1 MPFLKTLDYH
11 TLKNTNRKVM
21 TKWCDSGF
29 SAIPLYIFYK
39 SDTNQKVVMGLM
51 AKKEIKMILI
61 TWQNLQMT
69 EYFLIPML
77 KTK

>member
-51 AKKEIKMILI
+51 AKIENDFDNI
-61 TWQNLQMT
+61 NLQMT
-69 EYFLIPML
+69 DYFLMPML